1 MGMERDSIYIETSI
15 VSYLA
20 ARRSRNLV
28 AAAWQET
35 TWEFWERHRTA
46 YDLYT
51 SELVVEEA
59 SVGDPD
65 AVERR
70 LGFLRGIP
78 ELPVDDQVR
87 HLAAALLADGAIP
100 PKAEFDAL
108 HIAVAAVNSVTL
120 LLTWN
125 CRHLDN
131 PATKPGVRA
140 VCARLGYQ
148 CPEICTPLELTEGRP
163 DEG

>member
-1 MGMERDSIYIETSI
+1 VERDSVYIETSV

-20 ARRSRNLV
+20 ARRSRSLI
-28 AAAWQET
+28 AAAWQEV
-35 TWEFWERHRTA
+35 TWEFWENHRTT

-59 SVGDPD
+59 SVGDST

-70 LGFLRGIP
+70 LSFLRGIP
-78 ELPVDDQVR
+78 ELPVDQEVS

-100 PKAEFDAL
+100 AKAELDAL
-108 HIAVAAVNSVTL
+108 HVAVSAVHATTF

-131 PATKPGVRA
+131 PAAKPRIRR
-140 VCARLGYQ
+140 VCVELGYT
-148 CPEICTPLELTEGRP
+148 CPEICTPLEMTEGLP

>member
-1 MGMERDSIYIETSI
+1 MQRDSIYIETSV

-20 ARRSRNLV
+20 ARRSRSLI
-28 AAAWQET
+28 AAAWQEI
-35 TWEFWERHRTA
+35 TWEFWERHRAA

-59 SVGDPD
+59 SVGDSET
-65 AVERR
+65 AERR
-70 LGFLRGIP
+70 LSFLRGIP
-78 ELPVDDQVR
+78 ELPVDDEAR
-87 HLAAALLADGAIP
+87 DLAAALLADGAIP
-100 PKAEFDAL
+100 AKAEFDAL
-108 HIAVAAVNSVTL
+108 HIAVSAVNATTF

-131 PATKPGVRA
+131 PAIKPRVRD
-140 VCARLGYQ
+140 VCEQRGYR
-148 CPEICTPLELTEGRP
+148 CPEICTPLEITEGRP

>member
-1 MGMERDSIYIETSI
+1 MSKKSIYIETSV

-28 AAAWQET
+28 AAAWQEI
-35 TWEFWERHRTA
+35 TWEFWETRRDG

-59 SVGDPD
+59 SAGD
-65 AVERR
+65 AEVAKRR
-70 LGFLRGIP
+70 IGFLRGIP
-78 ELPVDDQVR
+78 ELPVDEEAKA
-87 HLAAALLADGAIP
+87 LAEAILSRGALPA
-100 PKAEFDAL
+100 KAEFDAL
-108 HIAVAAVNSVTL
+108 HIAVAAVSGVDF

-131 PATKPGVRA
+131 PVTKPRVRE
-140 VCARLGYQ
+140 VCWELGYE
-148 CPEICTPLELTEGRP
+148 CPEICTPLELTEGLT
-163 DEG
+163 DDG

>member
-1 MGMERDSIYIETSI
+1 MTRDSIYIETSI

-28 AAAWQET
+28 VAAWQEIT
-35 TWEFWERHRTA
+35 LEFWEVHQA
-46 YDLYT
+46 LYDLYT

-59 SVGDPD
+59 SMGDQE
-65 AVERR
+65 AVQRR
-70 LGFLRGIP
+70 LDILRGIP
-78 ELPVDDQVR
+78 ELPIDEEAR
-87 HLAAALLADGAIP
+87 TIAAALLAEGAIP

-108 HIAVAAVNSVTL
+108 HVAIAAAHEMTF

-131 PATKPGVRA
+131 PTLKPLIRE
-140 VCARLGYQ
+140 VCMNLGHR
-148 CPEICTPLELTEGRP
+148 CPEICTPLEITEGLRN
-163 DEG
+163 EG

>member
-1 MGMERDSIYIETSI
+1 MRRESVYIETSI

-20 ARRSRNLV
+20 ARRSRNLI
-28 AAAWQET
+28 AAACQQI
-35 TWEFWERHRTA
+35 TWEFWEVHRSR

-59 SVGDPD
+59 SMGNADVS
-65 AVERR
+65 ERR

-78 ELPVDDQVR
+78 ELPVEETAKA
-87 HLAAALLADGAIP
+87 LAAEMLSRGAIP
-100 PKAEFDAL
+100 PRAEFDAL
-108 HIAVAAVNSVTL
+108 HIAVSAVNGVDYL
-120 LLTWN
+120 VTWN

-131 PATKPGVRA
+131 PAIKPRVRE
-140 VCARLGYQ
+140 VCRDLGWP
-148 CPEICTPLELTEGRP
+148 CPEICTPLELVEEQP